1 VDGGYRSRILAGARA
16 ASADGESFVNERL
29 REPVFAGAVA
39 LALAAGVLIEAAAGD
54 VKAPAPSPLPT
65 SRLAARAVYCAPTG
79 GERPEIRTS
88 AVAAE
93 RRPIEVDSGSDVAE
107 LAPDR
112 SIGINSESAEPTQLV
127 AYGARIAAGSAVGAE
142 SGPVEGTGAVL
153 CSAVAS
159 PHWYFAAGSAS
170 LGSRERILLYNP
182 FPDEAVVRVNFFTP
196 EGRELRTTFE
206 EVPVPARSWESVDIN
221 DAIRVTTAVA
231 VVVNASRGRVVAWR
245 ELFANPEQLPSG
257 VQSTIGAMTPAPEW
271 YFPDGALGPGV
282 DERISVLNPSGREA
296 EVTITL
302 SGANETLQ
310 ARKLMEIAIP
320 RRSSLSI
327 PLEDRVKRPEEL
339 TGVSATVTTL
349 NGVDVVAERTVWY
362 ETGDISGVASEI
374 GARRPAVRWVLPPA
388 SVHPSTDAVTIMNP
402 GAEPVSVALEFLRTN
417 DTPIAPGD
425 LQQIQIRAGARLKLA
440 VGEYTDG
447 RSVPALLT
455 ASHPVVAERFSYSSR
470 ASDVGSLI
478 GVPLRRLP

>member
-1 VDGGYRSRILAGARA
+1 
-16 ASADGESFVNERL
+16 VNDRL
-29 REPVFAGAVA
+29 REPVFAAAVVFV
-39 LALAAGVLIEAAAGD
+39 LAAGVIIDVAVGD
-54 VKAPAPSPLPT
+54 VSAPPPSPRPSST
-65 SRLAARAVYCAPTG
+65 LAARAVFCPPTEG
-79 GERPEIRTS
+79 KRPEARTS
-88 AVAAE
+88 VVAAE
-93 RRPIEVDSGSDVAE
+93 RRAIEVDSGAGVTE

-112 SIGINSESAEPTQLV
+112 FLGINSESAEPTQVV
-127 AYGARIAAGSAVGAE
+127 AFGAPIAAGATIAAE
-142 SGPVEGTGAVL
+142 SGPVEGTGALL

-221 DAIRVTTAVA
+221 DAIRVTTTVA
-231 VVVNASRGRVVAWR
+231 VVVNANRGRVVAWR
-245 ELFANPEQLPSG
+245 ELFADPDELPSG
-257 VQSTIGAMTPAPEW
+257 LQSSIGATAPAPEW

-282 DERISVLNPSGREA
+282 DERISLLNPSGREA

-302 SGANETLQ
+302 SSANETLQ

-320 RRSSLSI
+320 RRSSVSI
-327 PLEDRVKRPEEL
+327 PLEDRVKPPEEL

-362 ETGDISGVASEI
+362 ETGEITGVASEV
-374 GARRPAVRWVLPPA
+374 GARHPAIRWVLPPA
-388 SVHPSTDAVTIMNP
+388 SAHPSTDAVSIMNP
-402 GAEPVSVALEFLRTN
+402 GAQPVRIALEFPRTD

-425 LQQIQIRAGARLKLA
+425 LQQIQLRPGARLKLA

-455 ASHPVVAERFSYSSR
+455 ASHPVVAERFSYSTRS
-470 ASDVGSLI
+470 SDVGSLI
-478 GVPLRRLP
+478 GVPLRQLP